1 MRFIYLVIVSF
12 LFFGCASKPEL
23 TLNQQPIEV
32 TNENISEYWIQK
44 NNTFSFNLPLSR
56 APRKSVE
63 GYVKLRFLIDSN
75 GNTFNAE
82 IIESVPD
89 GFWDYAAVLALSKQE
104 FVPAES
110 NSSNIPVYYTQEI
123 FFK

>member
-1 MRFIYLVIVSF
+1 MRFIYVIIVSF

-32 TNENISEYWIQK
+32 TDENINEYWIQK
-44 NNTFSFNLPLSR
+44 NETFSFNLPLNR
-56 APRKSVE
+56 APRKGEE
-63 GYVKLRFLIDSN
+63 GHVKLRFLIDSN
-75 GNTFNAE
+75 GNTFNPE
-82 IIESVPD
+82 IIESVPE
-89 GFWDYAAVLALSKQE
+89 GVWDYAGVQALSKQE